1 MPTTIEA
8 IFKQALTLSE
18 DNRVWLA
25 ERLLASVPANSAIV
39 EAQMSVVQRR
49 LADLASGR
57 LKAVPGPEVIQ
68 RIRNRNRS
76 R

>member
-49 LADLASGR
+49 LADMASGR

>member
-1 MPTTIEA
+1 MPDAVEA
-8 IFKQALTLSE
+8 IYQKALTLSE